1 MTCTYL
7 AETFDTFKAERRP
20 FTGHPWSG
28 RSAMGYGRKIPTDW
42 MIQLGTRWHRVY
54 VCCFSNSGTA
64 YIKTKKHPF
73 LVINDCDLP
82 VA

>member
-28 RSAMGYGRKIPTDW
+28 RSAMSYGRKIPTD
-42 MIQLGTRWHRVY
+42 
-54 VCCFSNSGTA
+54 
-64 YIKTKKHPF
+64 
-73 LVINDCDLP
+73 
-82 VA
+82 